1 MKIIKYKYFFTYV
14 HNNNAWIKK
23 YFLEQKVMKN
33 CEEFPQIK
41 FKFRLDILIWEN
53 PHLLYFRR
61 MQEKSIPGFKD

>member
-1 MKIIKYKYFFTYV
+1 MNESRSI
-14 HNNNAWIKK
+14 
-23 YFLEQKVMKN
+23 FLERKVMKN